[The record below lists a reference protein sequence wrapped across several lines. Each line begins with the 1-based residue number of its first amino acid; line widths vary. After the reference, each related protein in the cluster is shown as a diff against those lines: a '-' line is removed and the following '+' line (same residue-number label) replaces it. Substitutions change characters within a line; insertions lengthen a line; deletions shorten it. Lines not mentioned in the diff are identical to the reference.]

1 MASGIPVITSNTS
14 SLGEI
19 AGDAADTIDPTST
32 DALAEAIAR
41 LAVDRDR
48 RRDLAER
55 GLRRARMFSWT
66 QTAKEMLAVY
76 HRAAGMATAA
86 VFHPNAHSPRVGDPV
101 LPPAVEPADQH
112 VPVKSM
118 SRERSL

>member
-1 MASGIPVITSNTS
+1 VITSNTS

-19 AGDAADTIDPTST
+19 AGDAAETIDPTST
-32 DALAEAIAR
+32 DDLTEAIVR

-48 RRDLAER
+48 RRELAER
-55 GLRRARMFSWT
+55 GLRRARTFSWT

-76 HRAAGMATAA
+76 HRAAGMATAG
-86 VFHPNAHSPRVGDPV
+86 VR
-101 LPPAVEPADQH
+101 PPPIQAPEQH